1 MHGHGAKPFLCKFEG
16 CERAHENHGFPRRWN
31 LLDHMKRVH
40 GYSASE
46 PSNKSDSPSPSDS
59 SSHNPQKDP
68 ATGQRKKRTPSPAE
82 NSVAKRVKLTTSRP
96 DGQALTTSAGVSG
109 CAAMATREQSAL
121 QQHQQYSP
129 DGLLLREYQSRMES
143 RFRNLDFNDSLVL
156 EQYPRE
162 SPVFENLPGKFYGR
176 KQVA

>member
-1 MHGHGAKPFLCKFEG
+1 MHGHGAKPFLCKFDG

-59 SSHNPQKDP
+59 SSHNSQKDP
-68 ATGQRKKRTPSPAE
+68 TTGQRKKRTPSPAE
-82 NSVAKRVKLTTSRP
+82 NSVAKRVKVVTSRA
-96 DGQALTTSAGVSG
+96 DVQVLTNSAGVPG

-121 QQHQQYSP
+121 QQNQQYSP
-129 DGLLLREYQSRMES
+129 DGLLLREYQSRIES

-162 SPVFENLPGKFYGR
+162 HPAFENLPRKFYGR